1 MFQRAFTDLDPKKW
15 FDRMHPQTLAIATW
29 LLYIDG
35 VFTLLSYFDG
45 TGFNFF
51 FSRFSL
57 GGLLSLTACV
67 AFGLGGFLMANG
79 KRLGWYVALG
89 AAVSPFLLR
98 FYLSL
103 SQPDLNISIS
113 WILDGGSLVNFVF
126 EAALVALL
134 VHNMTRSYVHRW
146 LH

>member
-35 VFTLLSYFDG
+35 VFALLSYLDG
-45 TGFNFF
+45 TGFNLYL
-51 FSRFSL
+51 SRFSL
-57 GGLLSLTACV
+57 GGLLSLLACL
-67 AFGLGGFLMANG
+67 AFGAGGFLMANG
-79 KRLGWYVALG
+79 KRLGWYIALVA
-89 AAVSPFLLR
+89 AFSPFLLR
-98 FYLSL
+98 AYLALTWPSL
-103 SQPDLNISIS
+103 NVSIS
-113 WILDGGSLVNFVF
+113 WIIDGGSLVNLVF

-134 VHNMTRSYVHRW
+134 LHNMTRSYAQRW